1 MAMKD
6 KQGNW
11 LDDKGRPI
19 PEEYV
24 KPIDK
29 KRDKLVESIIK
40 RVTKLSAKLADEK
53 VEIVAAVEKYLK
65 ELAKDSKVREGWKGN
80 IILYN
85 FSQNLCIER
94 RINETISFDERLQ
107 MVKTTIDK
115 WLNERL
121 RNVDEVVA
129 KLISQAFSVDKQG
142 RINTTML
149 LKLKKLDIK
158 DKEWVKALPFQ
169 EYRCSRRWL
178 ERVHP
183 QLQRYPA
190 CNGGSQ
196 GCRTVLR
203 KLSTSS
209 AISSPSKRTTRT
221 VMQSSSDNRQARNSC
236 AA

>member
-115 WLNERL
+115 WLNDRL
-121 RNVDEVVA
+121 KNIDELIA
-129 KLISQAFSVDKQG
+129 KVISQAFSVDKQG
-142 RINTTML
+142 RINTAML
-149 LKLKKLDIK
+149 LKLRKLDIQDHEWKKAMELLDESIFVKSSKMALRFRTKNTDVPDGAWSEIGLNFNEIALAAEDVK
-158 DKEWVKALPFQ
+158 DAE
-169 EYRCSRRWL
+169 
-178 ERVHP
+178 
-183 QLQRYPA
+183 
-190 CNGGSQ
+190 
-196 GCRTVLR
+196 
-203 KLSTSS
+203 
-209 AISSPSKRTTRT
+209 
-221 VMQSSSDNRQARNSC
+221 QS
-236 AA
+236 

>member
-1 MAMKD
+1 MKD

-158 DKEWVKALPFQ
+158 DKEWVKAMEMLDESIFVKSSKMALRFRSKNTDVP
-169 EYRCSRRWL
+169 E
-178 ERVHP
+178 
-183 QLQRYPA
+183 
-190 CNGGSQ
+190 GGWSEFILNFNDIPLATKEVKDAEQ
-196 GCRTVLR
+196 
-203 KLSTSS
+203 
-209 AISSPSKRTTRT
+209 
-221 VMQSSSDNRQARNSC
+221 
-236 AA
+236 

>member
-1 MAMKD
+1 MAQKD

-29 KRDKLVESIIK
+29 KRDKLVESVIK
-40 RVTKLSAKLADEK
+40 RVAKLYSKLANEK
-53 VEIVAAVEKYLK
+53 SEIVDSVEKYLK
-65 ELAKDSKVREGWKGN
+65 ELAKDSKIREGWKGN

-158 DKEWVKALPFQ
+158 DKEWVKAMEMLDDSIFVKSSKMALRFRSKNTDVP
-169 EYRCSRRWL
+169 E
-178 ERVHP
+178 
-183 QLQRYPA
+183 
-190 CNGGSQ
+190 GSWSEFILNFNDIPLA
-196 GCRTVLR
+196 TDEV
-203 KLSTSS
+203 KD
-209 AISSPSKRTTRT
+209 AE
-221 VMQSSSDNRQARNSC
+221 QS
-236 AA
+236 